1 MRFWIDRLMPKINEI
16 LNDVKV
22 RCSNKCFNKN
32 GLYSWKLKSKTMTT
46 KEVADKLVGY
56 CRQGQFDTAVSEL
69 YAQDIVSIEPDGAP
83 MKEAR
88 GLEQVIAKGQQFME
102 SVEEFHSNVVSDP
115 VVADNFFSCSMKMDV
130 TFKGMGRTTMEEV
143 CLYKVKDGKIS
154 EEQFFFTP
162 MVPQG

>member
-1 MRFWIDRLMPKINEI
+1 
-16 LNDVKV
+16 
-22 RCSNKCFNKN
+22 
-32 GLYSWKLKSKTMTT
+32 MTT

-56 CRQGQFDTAVSEL
+56 CRQGQFENAMKEL
-69 YAQDIVSIEPDGAP
+69 YSPEIVSIEPDGAP

-88 GLEQVIAKGQQFME
+88 GMEEVIAKSQHFME
-102 SVEEFHSNVVSDP
+102 SVEEFHSNEVSDP

-130 TFKGMGRTTMEEV
+130 TFKGMGRMTMEEV

-162 MVPQG
+162 APQG